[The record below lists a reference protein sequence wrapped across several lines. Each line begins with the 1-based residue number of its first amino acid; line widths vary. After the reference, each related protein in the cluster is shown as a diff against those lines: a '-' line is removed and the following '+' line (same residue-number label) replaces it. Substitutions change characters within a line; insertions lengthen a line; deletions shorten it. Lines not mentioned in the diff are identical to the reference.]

1 MTESY
6 HIGSLQIKEA
16 YRALAKRHHPDLC
29 EASAR
34 SEAERQFKLIN
45 EARTQLLASSSGELL
60 RICEDAEEYV
70 SQLACGLSCATFTL
84 QPCNGILDPIPPP
97 CPGAGSSST
106 RHYAGY
112 QSAAHGSARSSEAQF
127 SNGFVAAIISMPL
140 ILTGMWMSRTMPDT
154 LSSTW
159 RMNGLMQSPVNPWL
173 REDLKPRTRSRW
185 SGGGKEVE
193 G

>member
-45 EARTQLLASSSGELL
+45 EARTQLLASSS
-60 RICEDAEEYV
+60 
-70 SQLACGLSCATFTL
+70 
-84 QPCNGILDPIPPP
+84 
-97 CPGAGSSST
+97 GSSST